1 MLWGELMDKRLI
13 ENRVE
18 VSGTLIHQASE
29 GFEEAAAGAR
39 SIPQSN
45 WRGMRWWVAALLLLC
60 LSGGLFPS
68 PQYLSGPF
76 LPFVARFPCPT
87 LALAAVFNFEI
98 DAGPAGT
105 GSLGGGGASDSW
117 PRDPSGADGGLLKD
131 VGEVFRKL
139 SDEQRRDLIKAVMG
153 ASGEDRWEDRVPPI
167 LAVLAVARREN
178 VVSYLDSHP
187 SCSFGAACG
196 QLCSQTGDSSSPLPT
211 QLLLLA

>member
-1 MLWGELMDKRLI
+1 
-13 ENRVE
+13 
-18 VSGTLIHQASE
+18 
-29 GFEEAAAGAR
+29 
-39 SIPQSN
+39 
-45 WRGMRWWVAALLLLC
+45 LLLLC

-68 PQYLSGPF
+68 PHYLPGPF

-87 LALAAVFNFEI
+87 LNALAAGFNFEI

-178 VVSYLDSHP
+178 VVSYLDANP
-187 SCSFGAACG
+187 SCSFAAI
-196 QLCSQTGDSSSPLPT
+196 
-211 QLLLLA
+211 LLLPSPPNSSLPELELLPSLRDAGMHSPQTPTLLLP